1 MQFYDSKYKFMCNE
15 DSERLNNMA
24 NIYGSHLA
32 MRLMIEKD
40 MMGRVGRMPGE
51 TKSNLGIFVRIQ

>member
-1 MQFYDSKYKFMCNE
+1 MCNE